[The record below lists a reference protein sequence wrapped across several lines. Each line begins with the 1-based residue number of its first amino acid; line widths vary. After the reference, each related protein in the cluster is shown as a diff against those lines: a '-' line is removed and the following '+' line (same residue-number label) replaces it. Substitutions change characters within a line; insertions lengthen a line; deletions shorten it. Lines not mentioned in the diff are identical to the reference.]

1 MAYITPCMENEYI
14 VLDDTLNRPS
24 SMQAKEEMDADRLQN
39 YPIPSLSLYMFDLG
53 R

>member
-1 MAYITPCMENEYI
+1 MENEYI
-14 VLDDTLNRPS
+14 VLDDTLNRLS

-39 YPIPSLSLYMFDLG
+39 YPIPSTLSLYMFDLG